1 MIIIMTYYNYDRM
14 TRRIHPEWM
23 PFFEDNKYELVDI
36 LVKINEFAEKN
47 TIYPHRQDIFR
58 AFYYHSPKDIKLAII
73 AQDPYIN
80 EEKNKPQA
88 MGLCFSVPKCHK
100 LIPPSLQNI
109 RKEIKNCYPDYDVP
123 KHGLLKKWAKKEKM
137 LLLNSVLTVNKGC
150 SNSHAKIWTDFTD
163 KLIKW
168 FSTQNPH
175 CIFLLMG
182 GYAKDKRA
190 FIDLKKHKI
199 FTTVHPSPLSVHN
212 GFFGSEVFKKI
223 DEYLEEQN
231 MGKINW

>member
-1 MIIIMTYYNYDRM
+1 MYYNYDKI
-14 TRRIHPEWM
+14 TSRIHPGWM
-23 PFFEDNKYELVDI
+23 PFFEANKYELCSMLSD
-36 LVKINEFAEKN
+36 LNELAEKN

-58 AFYYHSPKDIKLAII
+58 AFYYHSPQDIKLAII

-80 EEKNKPQA
+80 EEKTKLQA
-88 MGLCFSVPKCHK
+88 MGLCFSVPKCHR

-109 RKEIKNCYPDYDVP
+109 RKEIKNGYPDYIIP

-137 LLLNSVLTVNKGC
+137 LLLNSVLTVSKGL
-150 SNSHAKIWTDFTD
+150 SNSHAKLWTKFTD

-175 CIFLLMG
+175 CVFLLMG
-182 GYAKDKRA
+182 GYAEAKA
-190 FIDLKKHKI
+190 NFIDLDKHKI
-199 FTTVHPSPLSVHN
+199 FKTVHPSPLSAHN

-223 DEYLEEQN
+223 NEYLIEQN
-231 MGKINW
+231 MEIINW